1 MFGPARHDPPD
12 SSIPFLNHGSCG
24 ATVRQVFHVYQK
36 LVKGIGVPT
45 VGNPEG
51 ACHKVM
57 IEAQNYLST
66 FRPRV
71 TPPPGI

>member
-1 MFGPARHDPPD
+1 MFGPDRLNPIDP
-12 SSIPFLNHGSCG
+12 SIPFLNYGSCG

-36 LVKGIGVPT
+36 LLRGIGVPT

-57 IEAQNYLST
+57 VEAQNYLSAAHSRIT
-66 FRPRV
+66 
-71 TPPPGI
+71 TPAWI